1 MDDDTALSDS
11 VDFLIKNTDMFT
23 IKDTVRLTEQVK
35 GHKYFLDRQYGRD
48 VSWKEAMLSWMDKVY
63 MPISEAMETF
73 TTSASFPGQQRDDVF
88 FALCDHWFYM
98 TKDGKKHDSMF
109 DVALDYDAKYGRS
122 IGRLLAILQKAHIA

>member
-48 VSWKEAMLSWMDKVY
+48 VSWKEAMLS
-63 MPISEAMETF
+63 
-73 TTSASFPGQQRDDVF
+73 
-88 FALCDHWFYM
+88 C
-98 TKDGKKHDSMF
+98 
-109 DVALDYDAKYGRS
+109 
-122 IGRLLAILQKAHIA
+122 RLGGGWEN